1 MRRLHVGLGLV
12 ALLSTVVLAQSTA
25 SAPAFVIADVHVRPH
40 SSDPNPFMTG
50 GGLRGERFDLR
61 DATMLDLIT
70 VAYGVE
76 AETVLGGPNWLDRN
90 RFDILA
96 KAPQNTSRENLQ
108 LMLQG
113 LLAERFK
120 LAIHKDTGP
129 VSSTVL
135 TVVGDKPKMK
145 AVTTETAGM
154 SACTPSQTVPPG
166 GVAIVTLSCHGV
178 SMATF
183 IEWLRGMGNGY
194 VTTRL
199 VDQTGLKGAWDF
211 DVKWNP
217 RYSVVQAGADFTTM
231 FAALEQQ
238 LGLKLTLQNVP
249 APVLVVDSVNDVP
262 TPNPSGVDA
271 ALPPPPPA
279 EFDVADI
286 KVSAP
291 DAPTMG
297 RLQPSG
303 RLDFQGYTMKQLVTL
318 AWNISDD
325 ELLAGAPR
333 WFDTTKYS
341 IVAKASEATG
351 DQGFNFDDLRLM
363 VRALL
368 TERFKMATHLEDRP
382 VAAYALL
389 VADKPKLQ
397 PADPAHRSKC
407 QDAAAAPGQKDPR
420 EANPVFNVW
429 KTCQNVT
436 MAEFAEDLST
446 LAPSYLREPVVDATG
461 LAGAWDLT
469 LYWSSFNI
477 VHSAGP
483 GDAGAGGTL
492 GASAPSGALSLFD
505 ALQKQLGLKLELRKR
520 PMPVLVIDHIDEQPS
535 DN

>member
-1 MRRLHVGLGLV
+1 VSLGLV
-12 ALLSTVVLAQSTA
+12 ALLSTVVLAQSGA

-61 DATMLDLIT
+61 NATMLDLIT
-70 VAYGVE
+70 FAYGVD
-76 AETVLGGPNWLDRN
+76 AGTVLGGPSWLDRK

-96 KAPQNTSRENLQ
+96 KAPQNTTREDLK

-113 LLAERFK
+113 LLASRFT
-120 LAIHKDTGP
+120 LTIHKDTRP
-129 VSSTVL
+129 VPSTTV

-145 AVTTETAGM
+145 AVTAETAGM
-154 SACTPSQTVPPG
+154 SACTPSQAIPAG
-166 GVAIVTLSCHGV
+166 GIALMTLSCHGA

-183 IEWLRGMGNGY
+183 VDWLRNMGNGY
-194 VTTRL
+194 ITTRV
-199 VDQTGLKGAWDF
+199 VDQTGLTGAWDF

-217 RYSVVQAGADFTTM
+217 RYSVIQPGVEFTTM

-238 LGLKLTLQNVP
+238 LGLKLTLQDVP

-291 DAPTMG
+291 DARTMG
-297 RLQPSG
+297 RLQPNG

-318 AWNISDD
+318 AWDIRDD
-325 ELLAGAPR
+325 ELLAGAPG
-333 WFDTTKYS
+333 WFNTTKYS
-341 IVAKASEATG
+341 IVAKASEVIG

-368 TERFKMATHLEDRP
+368 KERFNMATHLEDRP
-382 VAAYALL
+382 VTAYSLL

-397 PADPAHRSKC
+397 AADPSHRSKC
-407 QDAAAAPGQKDPR
+407 QDAAAGPGQKDPR
-420 EANPVFNVW
+420 ETNPMLNVW
-429 KTCQNVT
+429 KVCQNVT
-436 MAEFAEDLST
+436 MAEFAEDLSV
-446 LAPSYLREPVVDATG
+446 LAPSYLRQPVVDATG
-461 LAGAWDLT
+461 LSGAYDLT
-469 LYWSSFNI
+469 LSWSAYNI
-477 VHSAGP
+477 VYATSQ
-483 GDAGAGGTL
+483 GDSGAGGTL
-492 GASAPSGALSLFD
+492 GASTPSGALSLFD

-520 PMPVLVIDHIDEQPS
+520 PMPVLVIDRINEQPS